1 MGLCCFSIEKC
12 VAFHVHSSLPSTAQ
26 LLEPFCREH
35 DIRVFGDIERPAAA
49 SHPVN
54 AMHQTGGVVVT
65 SDIEDPPGLYE
76 KVQLPLTHFYVSI
89 LLSLVLPAGGVST
102 V

>member
-1 MGLCCFSIEKC
+1 
-12 VAFHVHSSLPSTAQ
+12 
-26 LLEPFCREH
+26 
-35 DIRVFGDIERPAAA
+35 
-49 SHPVN
+49 
-54 AMHQTGGVVVT
+54 MHQTGGVVVT